1 MLTVTIAGKQYWNPN
16 TEEFEYTKPVELR
29 LEHSLLS
36 LAKWESNWHIPFLT
50 ELERLTPE
58 QQLDYVRCMNVA
70 SGTDPAVYKR
80 LTREQWKAINTYMDD
95 PMTATWFHG
104 EPRPNEP
111 RTGTAQRPKRRPPR
125 SGMTT
130 TAEVIYA
137 QMFALGIPKECEK
150 WHLNRLLTLIRVCQE
165 MNAPPKKMK
174 PGERMAQQRLLNEQR
189 RAKLHSKG

>member
-111 RTGTAQRPKRRPPR
+111 RTGTAQQPKRRPPR